1 MKILLFGEHG
11 QLGWELHRTL
21 QGLGQVMAYDF
32 PAVDFTVPSTLV
44 RILEDLRPQIVI
56 NAAAYTDV
64 DKAESETE
72 RAKLVNAE
80 APGLLADSCRRLDA
94 AFIHYSTDYVFDGQ
108 KGSPYLES
116 DAARPMNAY
125 GQTKLEGERAVLQA
139 GGVSLILRTAWV
151 YSLRRNSFV
160 SKVLDW
166 AHSQHELRIV
176 EDQASNPTWARTLAE
191 ITTQLLSRAGSDP
204 LSWLSKNG
212 GLYHLACRG
221 SATRLEWAKA
231 ILEMDPDKA
240 GQTID
245 RILPARSDEFSTAA
259 RRPPFSA
266 LDCGKF
272 EKAFALRMP
281 DWKSTLSLA
290 MEIR

>member
-32 PAVDFTVPSTLV
+32 PAVDFATPSALV
-44 RILEDLRPQIVI
+44 RILEDSRPQIVI

-94 AFIHYSTDYVFDGQ
+94 AFIHYSTDYVFDGR

-116 DAARPMNAY
+116 DAPRPMNIY

-166 AHSQHELRIV
+166 AHSQRELRIV

-204 LSWLSKNG
+204 LPWLSENG

-240 GQTID
+240 GQTVD
-245 RILPARSDEFSTAA
+245 RILPARSDEFSTPAM
-259 RRPPFSA
+259 RPLLSA

-272 EKAFALRMP
+272 EKAFSLRMP
-281 DWKSTLSLA
+281 DWKSTLRLA
-290 MEIR
+290 MEIQ